1 MTDRLQR
8 MLSEPYAPLLPW
20 VGLAALLLAGLM
32 VVNAFGVRG
41 VEGDRIQIEKEWVS
55 ARQVLAQHREARK
68 ARKDVSQVWA
78 VLPVERDFA
87 PLALG
92 ISEEAKRD
100 HVTLPALS
108 YKTEATAVANTSK
121 GVLQGSMT
129 GRYEDLRRFIYDLE
143 TAEELLF
150 IEDLELAGSSSPRDQ
165 QLTFN
170 IKIVTYLRGES
181 VKSPLGVQQ

>member
-1 MTDRLQR
+1 MADRLQR

-32 VVNAFGVRG
+32 VVNSFGVRG
-41 VEGDRIQIEKEWVS
+41 VEADRIHIEKEWGA
-55 ARQVLAQHREARK
+55 ARQVLVRHREARK
-68 ARKDVSQVWA
+68 GRKDMSHVWA

-92 ISEEAKRD
+92 ISEEAKHD

-108 YKTEATAVANTSK
+108 YKTEPTTVANTSK

-150 IEDLELAGSSSPRDQ
+150 IEDLELAGSSNPRDQ

-170 IKIVTYLRGES
+170 IKIVTYLRGEA
-181 VKSPLGVQQ
+181 V

>member
-1 MTDRLQR
+1 MTERFRQA
-8 MLSEPYAPLLPW
+8 LSAPYAPLLPW
-20 VGLAALLLAGLM
+20 IGLAMLLLAGLILIRG
-32 VVNAFGVRG
+32 FGVQG
-41 VEGDRIQIEKEWVS
+41 VEARRILVEQEWGR
-55 ARQVLAQHREARK
+55 ARQVLMHHREARK
-68 ARKDVSQVWA
+68 ARKDMSQVWA

-108 YKTEATAVANTSK
+108 YKTESTTVANTSK

-150 IEDLELAGSSSPRDQ
+150 IEDMELAGASSPGDQ

-170 IKIVTYLRGES
+170 IKIATYLRGEPVKPAMGS
-181 VKSPLGVQQ
+181 VK

>member
-1 MTDRLQR
+1 MADRLRR

-32 VVNAFGVRG
+32 VVNLFVVRG
-41 VEGDRIQIEKEWVS
+41 LEGDRIQIEKEWGA
-55 ARQVLAQHREARK
+55 ARQMLVHHREARK
-68 ARKDVSQVWA
+68 ARKDMSQVWA

-92 ISEEAKRD
+92 ISEEAKHD

-108 YKTEATAVANTSK
+108 YKTEPTTVANTSK

-150 IEDLELAGSSSPRDQ
+150 IEDLELAGSSNPRDQ

-170 IKIVTYLRGES
+170 IKIVTYLRGETM
-181 VKSPLGVQQ
+181 KSSFGGQQ

>member
-1 MTDRLQR
+1 MEDRLQR

-20 VGLAALLLAGLM
+20 VGLVALLLAGLTL
-32 VVNAFGVRG
+32 VNTFGVRG
-41 VEGDRIQIEKEWVS
+41 VEDHRIQSEKEWGA

-92 ISEEAKRD
+92 ITDEAKHD
-100 HVTLPALS
+100 HVMLPALS
-108 YKTEATAVANTSK
+108 YKTEATTVVNTSK
-121 GVLQGSMT
+121 GILQGAMT

-150 IEDLELAGSSSPRDQ
+150 IEDLELASASAPRDQ

-170 IKIVTYLRGES
+170 IKIATYLRGEP
-181 VKSPLGVQQ
+181 VKSALGGQK

>member
-1 MTDRLQR
+1 VTDRVQR

-20 VGLAALLLAGLM
+20 VGLTALLLVGLL
-32 VVNAFGVRG
+32 VVNAVGVRG
-41 VEGDRIQIEKEWVS
+41 VADRRAQIEKEWGA
-55 ARQVLAQHREARK
+55 ARQVLVQHREARK

-108 YKTEATAVANTSK
+108 YKTESTAVANTSK

-150 IEDLELAGSSSPRDQ
+150 IEDMELASSSSPRDK

-181 VKSPLGVQQ
+181 AEHALEGKQ